1 MKTTYLQSAI
11 ECATAAQ
18 TDRDSQLLR
27 IIETMADRITL
38 LEARLDRLS
47 DLTVGDGETRFE
59 DRVIEVLEVRSG
71 SIRELLSLPDNGD
84 RHESDFEDQ
93 VLEALERRSMSAC
106 EILGVLDDSDLERRI
121 LSTIEDNSYTVYTH
135 IEAELE
141 EKLDTLTQ
149 SYQFAEAVKE
159 AVEGSIAQT
168 VEELIEDRISLDFIG
183 TDAEDVVRKGLR
195 SIL

>member
-1 MKTTYLQSAI
+1 
-11 ECATAAQ
+11 
-18 TDRDSQLLR
+18 
-27 IIETMADRITL
+27 MADRITL